1 LVRKKEQDLINYLN
15 DKDYTLAFQA
25 IISLYHE
32 MLYWHIRKL
41 VLVHEDADDV
51 LQNTY
56 IKIYK
61 GIKNFKQKSSIKT
74 WVYRIAYNESIRH
87 LEKAGRKKMEV
98 SDQVAQLYWAK
109 LTADPY
115 FDAAA
120 CEKKIHDFMAELPER
135 KRQVFLMKYFEE
147 QTFDQIGATLKIN
160 TNSVKTIFYNLR
172 KQLEEKIKA
181 AI

>member
-1 LVRKKEQDLINYLN
+1 
-15 DKDYTLAFQA
+15 
-25 IISLYHE
+25 

-98 SDQVAQLYWAK
+98 SDQVADNC
-109 LTADPY
+109 T
-115 FDAAA
+115 
-120 CEKKIHDFMAELPER
+120 KIR
-135 KRQVFLMKYFEE
+135 
-147 QTFDQIGATLKIN
+147 TLLFIIAYL
-160 TNSVKTIFYNLR
+160 VK
-172 KQLEEKIKA
+172 A
-181 AI
+181 

>member
-1 LVRKKEQDLINYLN
+1 LVRKKEQHLINYLN

-98 SDQVAQLYWAK
+98 SDQVADNC
-109 LTADPY
+109 T
-115 FDAAA
+115 
-120 CEKKIHDFMAELPER
+120 KIR
-135 KRQVFLMKYFEE
+135 
-147 QTFDQIGATLKIN
+147 TLLFIIAYL
-160 TNSVKTIFYNLR
+160 VK
-172 KQLEEKIKA
+172 A
-181 AI
+181 